1 MTLLLIY
8 CYHLNYRC
16 TNSLLPSPLCPWI
29 QNRKRSLLHIACGF
43 GYDNIIQ
50 LLISD
55 SITKNIPLDLN
66 VRDVNGNS
74 PLELS
79 KKMKHIE
86 VTNILVN
93 EIERQTNGFLF
104 NGKKDETWTEQN
116 VKYRTIEVTHYK
128 TIFFT
133 IFNISKEE
141 QEVMAVHKPPL

>member
-1 MTLLLIY
+1 
-8 CYHLNYRC
+8 
-16 TNSLLPSPLCPWI
+16 
-29 QNRKRSLLHIACGF
+29 LLHIACGF

-104 NGKKDETWTEQN
+104 NGKKEET
-116 VKYRTIEVTHYK
+116 
-128 TIFFT
+128 
-133 IFNISKEE
+133 
-141 QEVMAVHKPPL
+141 